1 MILAALLASV
11 SAVTAWLGVS
21 STSRW
26 LARRD
31 HRCVVRT
38 RSTVCTTCVAVRR
51 GDAVGGHVIC
61 ACGQV
66 SPHLVGSDLL
76 RWRAEHQG
84 ERFPALPGERTAPTR
99 GPAAVLGDVDQAQE
113 EASATLAAG
122 VSEAQRRAIVRA
134 RNNPNPL
141 TPQVLREAGVS
152 APSTAGPAV
161 PLSVAPSAAPSA
173 APPADGELA

>member
-1 MILAALLASV
+1 MILAALLASI

-38 RSTVCTTCVAVRR
+38 RSTVCTQCIAVRR
-51 GDAVGGHVIC
+51 GDALGGHVIC

-66 SPHLVGSDLL
+66 SPHLVGSELL

-84 ERFPALPGERTAPTR
+84 ERFPALPGETGTATR

-113 EASATLAAG
+113 EASARLADELA
-122 VSEAQRRAIVRA
+122 EAQRRAIVRA
-134 RNNPNPL
+134 RNNPNPV

-152 APSTAGPAV
+152 APPATAAELPV
-161 PLSVAPSAAPSA
+161 QVAPAALPT
-173 APPADGELA
+173 PGVDPA